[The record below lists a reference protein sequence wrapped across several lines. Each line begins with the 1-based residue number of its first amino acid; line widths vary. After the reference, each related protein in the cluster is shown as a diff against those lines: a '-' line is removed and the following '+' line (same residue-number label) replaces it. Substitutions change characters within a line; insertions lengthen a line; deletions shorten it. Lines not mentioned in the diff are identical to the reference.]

1 LLAAFFATEPS
12 VADATTTPIAHLVVI
27 YQENISFD
35 HYFGTYPIASNPAG
49 EPSFTPSP
57 DTPSVNGL
65 SGAILTGNPKTT
77 NPFRLDR
84 SQAVTFDQNHD
95 YTAEQ
100 QVYDG
105 GILDRFVQFTGST
118 GSGCI
123 PNLVMGY
130 YDGNT
135 VTALWNYAQNF
146 AMSDNSYG
154 TTFGPSTPGAL
165 NLISGQTH
173 GATPSNVPG
182 AVAGGTVIG
191 DPDPTY
197 DDCSRGDDRDD
208 EWDER
213 GRPPQRRGDHLGMVP
228 GRIQAHRDGRQR

>member
-1 LLAAFFATEPS
+1 MRRTRRGSLHSLP
-12 VADATTTPIAHLVVI
+12 
-27 YQENISFD
+27 
-35 HYFGTYPIASNPAG
+35 
-49 EPSFTPSP
+49 P

-65 SGAILTGNPKTT
+65 SGALLTGNPNTA

-84 SQAVTFDQNHD
+84 SQAVTCDQNHD

-105 GILDRFVQFTGST
+105 GLLDRFVQFTGST